1 MSLRQLST
9 DYDPKPDGRL
19 AAPFLPL
26 PMRFCLLFEGMCVD
40 ARQHSR
46 WTCRAKEAWLS
57 RAKRRRDMSTDSLE
71 ITDAL
76 DRLETELHQLN
87 GLLSV
92 LKIVGRLT
100 RLNRSLLR
108 PSLKP
113 VAIA

>member
-1 MSLRQLST
+1 
-9 DYDPKPDGRL
+9 
-19 AAPFLPL
+19 
-26 PMRFCLLFEGMCVD
+26 
-40 ARQHSR
+40 
-46 WTCRAKEAWLS
+46 
-57 RAKRRRDMSTDSLE
+57 MSTDSLE